1 MKVMIKSIERQQ
13 GVVLFF
19 SLIVL
24 VLMTLIG
31 VALAVNSTQSLRM
44 AGAGSE
50 RLDAMA
56 SAKGSQDKTIL
67 ANTGNTLT
75 TMIITS
81 TTMDNDLGVS
91 NTLTPLVVGD
101 VPCQRSIIPNSGAS
115 ISCRRVEVS
124 SAASFG
130 RSDMGLVTVV
140 AGIEQEVI
148 TGS

>member
-1 MKVMIKSIERQQ
+1 MITSQKKQQ
-13 GVVLFF
+13 GIVLFF

-50 RLDAMA
+50 RIEAVA
-56 SAKGSQDKTIL
+56 SAKGAQDKVIS
-67 ANTGNTLT
+67 ANTGTTLT
-75 TMIITS
+75 TMTVAS
-81 TTMDNDLGVS
+81 TTVDADLGVS
-91 NTLTPLVVGD
+91 NTMTPLNAGD
-101 VPCQRSIIPNSGAS
+101 VSCKRSATGSSGNL

-124 SAASFG
+124 SAATFG
-130 RSDMGLVTVV
+130 RSNMGLVTVV
-140 AGIEQEVI
+140 AGIEQEVL

>member
-1 MKVMIKSIERQQ
+1 MITSQKKQQ
-13 GVVLFF
+13 GIVLFF

-24 VLMTLIG
+24 VLMTIIG

-50 RLDAMA
+50 RIEAMA
-56 SAKGSQDKTIL
+56 SAKGAQDKVIS
-67 ANTGNTLT
+67 ANAGSTMATMTVET
-75 TMIITS
+75 TS
-81 TTMDNDLGVS
+81 LDGALGVS
-91 NTLTPLVVGD
+91 NTITPMNAGD
-101 VPCQRSIIPNSGAS
+101 VSCQRSATASSGNL

-124 SAASFG
+124 SAATFG

-140 AGIEQEVI
+140 AGIEQEVL

>member
-1 MKVMIKSIERQQ
+1 MKMIKSQKKQQ
-13 GVVLFF
+13 GIVLFF

-50 RLDAMA
+50 RLNAMA
-56 SAKGSQDKTIL
+56 SAQGAQEKAIL

-75 TMIITS
+75 TMTAVLTIV
-81 TTMDNDLGVS
+81 DNELGVS
-91 NTLTPLVVGD
+91 NTFTPLSISD
-101 VPCQRSIIPNSGAS
+101 VPCQRNPKGTSPNL
-115 ISCRRVEVS
+115 IECRRIEVS
-124 SAASFG
+124 SAATFG

-140 AGIEQEVI
+140 VGIEQEVI